1 MKKPKP
7 PPLPRPGKPPRN
19 PHAKVLGKG
28 PYKPKVEKGRD
39 AYIRRPKHP
48 RPAVEE
54 GE

>member
-1 MKKPKP
+1 M
-7 PPLPRPGKPPRN
+7 LCRTWSYTRPVLKF
-19 PHAKVLGKG
+19 AKVLGKG